1 MEQNSIL
8 CSCNLEEKGPSLRNM
23 KKKAGSQKSLYNS
36 KCPARRLQMRTQ
48 FEIRKDFLDFFQ
60 SRDHTIMPS
69 APVVPIDDPTL
80 LFTNAGMN
88 QFKTIFQGT
97 STPVHVRVA
106 DTQKCLRVSGK
117 HNDLDEVGRDTSHHT
132 FFEMLGNWSFGDY
145 FKAEAIEWA
154 WLFLTETCGLPK
166 ESLWATYFGGDAREG
181 LEIDRETRELWPDKA
196 GIPVSRVL
204 PFGKKYNF
212 WEMGDTGPCGPCS
225 EIHIDLGESFCSM
238 KGAPGHTCSVNGE
251 CGRFIE
257 LWNLVFIQ
265 FDRKK
270 DGTLT
275 RLSKNHVDTG
285 MGFERLLAVVRRTY
299 SNYDTDLFYPLFQAL
314 KKLTG
319 ADYGRGS
326 QDSDT
331 ALRVISDH
339 VKALSF
345 AIADGAVPEKKG
357 RGSVLR
363 SLLRRAARFG
373 RQVLDMK
380 EPFIYKLPEIV
391 AEIYGPVFPEVGQR
405 LDHIELIVREEEL
418 AFAETIDRGLS
429 RFSSLAQSMKDGSK
443 TELDGFEAY
452 RLYHQDGFPRD
463 LIDQMASE
471 HGLTVDEKGW
481 TKAECEHRE
490 RSKGETDLFSSAEI
504 VDISKEL
511 QGLPATEFVGYWER
525 GEALYRG
532 TECRAQVLNIIGKE
546 RHGLILVL
554 DRTPFYAESG
564 GQVGDTGIIEG
575 AEQAEGCGQ
584 FTFEVND
591 TRKRGDYILHY
602 GKIVSGDIPTLP
614 FAVNACVDRRRRSS
628 VAANHTVTH
637 LLHHALHRV
646 LGPHALQQGSLV
658 HPDYLRFDVTHPQA
672 ITSEELL
679 TIETLVNEKIFDN
692 APLSIKVT
700 SLEEAKREGVIALF
714 GEKYGETVRVIDIGG
729 YSKELCG
736 GTHCERTGDIGSFYI
751 TAETSSEAGVRRIE
765 AITQRSTIEQFQ
777 SDRCL
782 LKKLSA
788 VLHTNQR
795 ELPEK
800 VESLV
805 REIKELKKMRAQE
818 GMKDVKSLREQL
830 LAVASEAGDV
840 KIVTSF
846 REDLSPEQL
855 GALADE
861 LRSGAEPVCG
871 LLIAGEKDRLF
882 VTGFASKDLVNRHK
896 VSAGAVVK
904 EVSSMLGGGGGGRP
918 DFAKGG
924 GKNIDKVSD
933 ALKKAEEM
941 LRKALERTGETICK

>member
-1 MEQNSIL
+1 
-8 CSCNLEEKGPSLRNM
+8 
-23 KKKAGSQKSLYNS
+23 
-36 KCPARRLQMRTQ
+36 MRTQ
-48 FEIRKDFLDFFQ
+48 FEIRKDFLDFF
-60 SRDHTIMPS
+60 RGREHTILPS
-69 APVVPIDDPTL
+69 APVVPMDDPTL

-154 WLFLTETCGLPK
+154 WQFLTETCGLPK
-166 ESLWATYFGGDAREG
+166 ESLWATYFGGDAKEG

-196 GIPVSRVL
+196 GIPTSQVL
-204 PFGKKYNF
+204 PFGRKDNF

-225 EIHIDLGESFCSM
+225 EIHIDLGEAFCSM
-238 KGAPGHTCSVNGE
+238 KGVPGHTCAVNAG

-285 MGFERLLAVVRRTY
+285 MGFERLLAVVQKTY
-299 SNYDTDLFYPLFQAL
+299 SNYDTDLFSPLFHAL
-314 KKLTG
+314 KEITG
-319 ADYGRGS
+319 ADYGKGS

-380 EPFIYKLPEIV
+380 EPFIYRLPKIV
-391 AEIYGPVFPEVGQR
+391 AEIYDPVFPEVGQR
-405 LDHIELIVREEEL
+405 LDHIERIVREEEL

-429 RFSSLAQSMKDGSK
+429 RFSSLAQSMKESGK

-463 LIDQMASE
+463 LIDQMAAE
-471 HGLTVDEKGW
+471 HNLTVDEKGW

-490 RSKGETDLFSSAEI
+490 RSKGEAKEELFDLN
-504 VDISKEL
+504 EL
-511 QGLPATEFVGYWER
+511 HGLPATEFVGYWER
-525 GEALYRG
+525 GEAGGKG
-532 TECRAQVLNIIGKE
+532 TECQASLLKILGREA
-546 RHGLILVL
+546 LVL

-564 GQVGDTGIIEG
+564 GQVGDTGIIDG
-575 AEQAEGCGQ
+575 DPAGGGHFSFKVC
-584 FTFEVND
+584 D
-591 TRKRGDYILHY
+591 TKKIGDYIIHY
-602 GKIVSGDIPTLP
+602 GEITAGDTSSLP
-614 FAVNACVDRRRRSS
+614 SAVNACVDRRRRSS
-628 VAANHTVTH
+628 IAANHTVTH

-679 TIETLVNEKIFDN
+679 AIETIVNENIYDN

-700 SLEEAKREGVIALF
+700 SLTEAKREGVIALF
-714 GEKYGETVRVIDIGG
+714 GEKYGESVRVIDIGG

-736 GTHCERTGDIGSFYI
+736 GTHCELTGDIGSFYI

-765 AITQRSTIEQFQ
+765 AITQRSTVEQFQ
-777 SDRCL
+777 SDRYL
-782 LKKLSA
+782 LKKLSTA
-788 VLHTNQR
+788 LHTNQR

-805 REIKELKKMRAQE
+805 KEIKELKKMRAQE
-818 GMKDVKSLREQL
+818 GMKDVKGLREEL
-830 LAVASEAGDV
+830 LAGAFDAGTA

-846 REDLSPEQL
+846 REELSPEQL

-871 LLIAGEKDRLF
+871 LLIAGEKEKL
-882 VTGFASKDLVNRHK
+882 VVIGFASKDLVDRHK

-924 GKNIDKVSD
+924 GKNIDKVPD
-933 ALKKAEEM
+933 ALKKAEET
-941 LRKALERTGETICK
+941 LRKALERAGETICK

>member
-1 MEQNSIL
+1 
-8 CSCNLEEKGPSLRNM
+8 
-23 KKKAGSQKSLYNS
+23 
-36 KCPARRLQMRTQ
+36 MRTQ
-48 FEIRKDFLDFFQ
+48 FEIRKDFLDFF
-60 SRDHTIMPS
+60 RDRGHTIVSS

-88 QFKTIFQGT
+88 QFKPIFQGT
-97 STPVHVRVA
+97 SKPVHVRVA
-106 DTQKCLRVSGK
+106 DTQKVLRVSGK
-117 HNDLDEVGRDTSHHT
+117 HNDLEEVGRDTTHHT

-154 WLFLTETCGLPK
+154 WQFLVEICGLPR
-166 ESLWATYFGGDAREG
+166 ESLWATYFGGDTKEG
-181 LEIDRETRELWPDKA
+181 LEADLETRELWPEKT
-196 GIPVSRVL
+196 GIPASRVL
-204 PFGKKYNF
+204 PFGRKENF

-225 EIHIDLGESFCSM
+225 EIHIDLGEAFCDM
-238 KGAPGHTCSVNGE
+238 KNVPGHTCATNGD
-251 CGRFIE
+251 CQRFTE

-285 MGFERLLAVVRRTY
+285 MGFERLVATVQKTY
-299 SNYDTDLFYPLFQAL
+299 SNYDTDLFSPLFLAL
-314 KKLTG
+314 KEITG
-319 ADYGRGS
+319 AEYGRGS
-326 QDSDT
+326 HDVDI

-373 RQVLDMK
+373 RQTLNMK
-380 EPFIYKLPEIV
+380 EPFIYKLPSIV
-391 AEIYGPVFPEVGQR
+391 SEIYGPTFPEVGAR
-405 LDHIELIVREEEL
+405 LDHIERIIREEEF

-429 RFSSLAQSMKDGSK
+429 RFSSLAQSMKECGK
-443 TELDGFEAY
+443 TVLDGFEAY

-463 LIDQMASE
+463 LIDQMAAE
-471 HGLTVDEKGW
+471 HGLTVDEEGW
-481 TKAECEHRE
+481 TKAEGEHRE
-490 RSKGETDLFSSAEI
+490 RSKGEAKEELFDLN
-504 VDISKEL
+504 EL
-511 QGLPATEFVGYWER
+511 HGLPATKFIGYWESS
-525 GEALYRG
+525 EAVGKG
-532 TECRAQVLNIIGKE
+532 TECRAKLLKLLGRE
-546 RHGLILVL
+546 ALVL

-564 GQVGDTGIIEG
+564 GQVGDTGVIEG
-575 AEQAEGCGQ
+575 EASGGDCGH
-584 FTFEVND
+584 FSFKVCD
-591 TRKRGDYILHY
+591 TRKIGDYIIHY
-602 GKIVSGDIPTLP
+602 GEITAGDASSLP
-614 FAVNACVDRRRRSS
+614 SAVIARVDGIRRSS
-628 VAANHTVTH
+628 IAANHTATH

-672 ITSEELL
+672 ITAEELL
-679 TIETLVNEKIFDN
+679 AIESMVNEKIYEN

-700 SLEEAKREGVIALF
+700 SLEAAKREGVIALF

-729 YSKELCG
+729 YSRELCG

-765 AITQRSTIEQFQ
+765 ALTQRSTVQQFQ
-777 SDRCL
+777 SDRHL
-782 LKKLSA
+782 LKTISTA
-788 VLHTNQR
+788 LHTSQR
-795 ELPEK
+795 DLPEK

-805 REIKELKKMRAQE
+805 KEIKELKKMLTQE
-818 GMKDVKSLREQL
+818 GMKDVKALREQL
-830 LAVASEAGDV
+830 LAGASAAGGAR
-840 KIVTSF
+840 IVTSF
-846 REDLSPEQL
+846 QEELSSEQL

-861 LRSGAEPVCG
+861 LRSGTTPICG
-871 LLIAGEKDRLF
+871 LLIAGEKEKLG
-882 VTGFASKDLVNRHK
+882 VIGFASKDLVDRHK

-904 EVSSMLGGGGGGRP
+904 EISSMLGGGGGGRP

-924 GKNIDKVSD
+924 GKNLDNVPD

-941 LRKALERTGETICK
+941 LRTVLERAGDTHCK